1 MTDGWPSLMP
11 MTDNASRRWT
21 TTRGRGA
28 RSAFAALFLVTAVA
42 AGSLPRTSRAQTDD
56 SLERAQNNA
65 AATEQS
71 LDALVERYREV
82 RLELTETGAELARA
96 ELAVR
101 DVARRLL
108 KEKKAAR
115 KMALE
120 LYKTGG
126 AADLEALL
134 SSASLADVND
144 TITYLGYAQRSRT
157 EVFERMV
164 VDEKLL
170 RSRLADLEAQF
181 DRERAALEE
190 LADIRERVEA
200 ELLRRQERVAEIEND
215 IARREAEERVAEAEA
230 AETEIASVP
239 PPPPTPSESEPNTE
253 WHADWDAIAECES
266 GGNWHLD
273 STYDGGLQFHPDTWL
288 AFGGGQYAPYAWQ
301 ASRLQQ
307 IAIAEKVLASHGPG
321 AWPNCFVS
329 L

>member
-1 MTDGWPSLMP
+1 ML
-11 MTDNASRRWT
+11 
-21 TTRGRGA
+21 
-28 RSAFAALFLVTAVA
+28 AALFLVAALA
-42 AGSLPRTSRAQTDD
+42 AGSLPRISSAQTDD
-56 SLERAQNNA
+56 SLERARGNA

-71 LDALVERYREV
+71 LDVLVERYREV
-82 RLELTETGAELARA
+82 RLELDETRADLARA
-96 ELAVR
+96 ERAVR

-108 KEKKAAR
+108 TEKKAAR

-120 LYKTGG
+120 LYKVGG

-134 SSASLADVND
+134 SSSSLADVND
-144 TITYLGYAQRSRT
+144 TITYLGYAQRSRM

-164 VDEKLL
+164 VDQKLL
-170 RSRLADLEAQF
+170 RSRVTDLEAQF
-181 DRERAALEE
+181 DRERGALDE

-200 ELLRRQERVAEIEND
+200 ELLRRQQQVAEIED
-215 IARREAEERVAEAEA
+215 ELARREAEQRVAEAEA
-230 AETEIASVP
+230 AEREIASVP
-239 PPPPTPSESEPNTE
+239 SPPPSPTESQPNTE

-321 AWPNCFVS
+321 AWPHCFVS

>member
-1 MTDGWPSLMP
+1 LP
-11 MTDNASRRWT
+11 MTENAWEGWT
-21 TTRGRGA
+21 GMPRRGA
-28 RSAFAALFLVTAVA
+28 RSALAAILLLTALA
-42 AGSLPRTSRAQTDD
+42 PGSLPASRAQTDE
-56 SLERAQNNA
+56 SLERARDGA
-65 AATEQS
+65 AATELS
-71 LDALVERYREV
+71 LDALVERYREAHQ
-82 RLELTETGAELARA
+82 ELTETRA
-96 ELAVR
+96 ELTRTEREVR
-101 DVARRLL
+101 AVARRLL

-115 KMALE
+115 RIALE

-134 SSASLADVND
+134 SSSSLADVND

-170 RSRLADLEAQF
+170 RSRLGDLEAQF
-181 DRERAALEE
+181 DQERAGLEE

-200 ELLRRQERVAEIEND
+200 ELVRRQEQVAEIED
-215 IARREAEERVAEAEA
+215 ELARREAEQRVAEAEA

-239 PPPPTPSESEPNTE
+239 PPPPSPAESEPTTE

-321 AWPNCFVS
+321 AWPHCFVS

>member
-1 MTDGWPSLMP
+1 MP
-11 MTDNASRRWT
+11 R
-21 TTRGRGA
+21 RGA
-28 RSAFAALFLVTAVA
+28 RSALAAILLLTALA
-42 AGSLPRTSRAQTDD
+42 AGSLPASRAQTDE
-56 SLERAQNNA
+56 SLERARDGA
-65 AATEQS
+65 AATELS
-71 LDALVERYREV
+71 LDALVERYREAHQ
-82 RLELTETGAELARA
+82 ELIETRA
-96 ELAVR
+96 ELTRTEREVR
-101 DVARRLL
+101 AVARRLL

-115 KMALE
+115 RIALE

-134 SSASLADVND
+134 SSSSLADVND

-170 RSRLADLEAQF
+170 RSRLGDLEAQF
-181 DRERAALEE
+181 DREHAGLEE

-200 ELLRRQERVAEIEND
+200 ELVRRQEQVAEIED
-215 IARREAEERVAEAEA
+215 ELARREAEQRVAEAEA

-239 PPPPTPSESEPNTE
+239 PPPPSPAESEPNTE

-321 AWPNCFVS
+321 AWPHCFVS

>member
-1 MTDGWPSLMP
+1 LP
-11 MTDNASRRWT
+11 MTENAWEGWT
-21 TTRGRGA
+21 GMPRRGA
-28 RSAFAALFLVTAVA
+28 RSALAAILLLTALA
-42 AGSLPRTSRAQTDD
+42 PGSLPASRAQTDE
-56 SLERAQNNA
+56 SLERARDGA
-65 AATEQS
+65 AATELS
-71 LDALVERYREV
+71 LDALVERYREAHQ
-82 RLELTETGAELARA
+82 ELTETRA
-96 ELAVR
+96 ELTRTEREVR
-101 DVARRLL
+101 AVARRLL

-115 KMALE
+115 RIALE

-134 SSASLADVND
+134 SSSSLADVND

-170 RSRLADLEAQF
+170 RSRLGDLEAQF
-181 DRERAALEE
+181 DRERAGLEE

-200 ELLRRQERVAEIEND
+200 ELVRRQEQVAEIED
-215 IARREAEERVAEAEA
+215 ELARREAEQRVAEAEA

-239 PPPPTPSESEPNTE
+239 PPPPSPAESEPNTE

-321 AWPNCFVS
+321 AWPHCFVS

>member
-1 MTDGWPSLMP
+1 MP
-11 MTDNASRRWT
+11 R
-21 TTRGRGA
+21 RGA
-28 RSAFAALFLVTAVA
+28 RSALAAILLLTALA
-42 AGSLPRTSRAQTDD
+42 AGSLPASRAQTDE
-56 SLERAQNNA
+56 SLERARDGA
-65 AATEQS
+65 AATELS
-71 LDALVERYREV
+71 LDALVERYREAHQ
-82 RLELTETGAELARA
+82 ELTETRA
-96 ELAVR
+96 ELTRTEREVR
-101 DVARRLL
+101 AVARRLL

-115 KMALE
+115 RIALE

-134 SSASLADVND
+134 SSSSLADVND

-170 RSRLADLEAQF
+170 RSRLGDLEAQF
-181 DRERAALEE
+181 DRERAGLEE

-200 ELLRRQERVAEIEND
+200 ELVRRQEQVAEIED
-215 IARREAEERVAEAEA
+215 ELARREAEQRVAEAEA

-239 PPPPTPSESEPNTE
+239 PPPPSPAESEPNTE

-321 AWPNCFVS
+321 AWPHCFVS

>member
-1 MTDGWPSLMP
+1 MP
-11 MTDNASRRWT
+11 MTENAWEGWT
-21 TTRGRGA
+21 GMPRRGA
-28 RSAFAALFLVTAVA
+28 RSALAAILLLTALA
-42 AGSLPRTSRAQTDD
+42 AGSLPASRAQTDE
-56 SLERAQNNA
+56 SLERARDGA
-65 AATEQS
+65 AATELS
-71 LDALVERYREV
+71 LDALVERYREAHQ
-82 RLELTETGAELARA
+82 ELIETRA
-96 ELAVR
+96 ELTRTEREVR
-101 DVARRLL
+101 AVARRLL

-115 KMALE
+115 RIALE

-134 SSASLADVND
+134 SSSSLADVND

-170 RSRLADLEAQF
+170 RSRLGDLEAQF
-181 DRERAALEE
+181 DRERAGLEE

-200 ELLRRQERVAEIEND
+200 ELVRRQEQVAEIED
-215 IARREAEERVAEAEA
+215 ELARREAEQRVAEAEA

-239 PPPPTPSESEPNTE
+239 PPPPSPAESEPNTE

-321 AWPNCFVS
+321 AWPHCFVS

>member
-1 MTDGWPSLMP
+1 MP
-11 MTDNASRRWT
+11 R
-21 TTRGRGA
+21 RGA
-28 RSAFAALFLVTAVA
+28 RSALAAILLLTALA
-42 AGSLPRTSRAQTDD
+42 PGSLPASRAQTDE
-56 SLERAQNNA
+56 SLERARDGA
-65 AATEQS
+65 AATELS
-71 LDALVERYREV
+71 LDALVERYREAHQ
-82 RLELTETGAELARA
+82 ELTETRA
-96 ELAVR
+96 ELTRTEREVR
-101 DVARRLL
+101 AVARRLL

-115 KMALE
+115 RIALE

-134 SSASLADVND
+134 SSSSLADVND

-170 RSRLADLEAQF
+170 RSRLGDLEAQF
-181 DRERAALEE
+181 DQERAGLEE

-200 ELLRRQERVAEIEND
+200 ELVRRQEQVAEIED
-215 IARREAEERVAEAEA
+215 ELARREAEQRVAEAEA

-239 PPPPTPSESEPNTE
+239 PPPPSPAESEPNTE

-321 AWPNCFVS
+321 AWPHCFVS

>member
-1 MTDGWPSLMP
+1 MTENAWEGWTGMP
-11 MTDNASRRWT
+11 R
-21 TTRGRGA
+21 RGA
-28 RSAFAALFLVTAVA
+28 RSALAAILLLTALA
-42 AGSLPRTSRAQTDD
+42 AGSLPASRAQTDE
-56 SLERAQNNA
+56 SLERARDGA
-65 AATEQS
+65 AATELS
-71 LDALVERYREV
+71 LDALVERYREAHQ
-82 RLELTETGAELARA
+82 ELTETRA
-96 ELAVR
+96 ELTRTEREVR
-101 DVARRLL
+101 AVARRLL

-115 KMALE
+115 RIALE

-134 SSASLADVND
+134 SSSSLADVND

-170 RSRLADLEAQF
+170 RSRLGDLEAQF
-181 DRERAALEE
+181 DRERAGLEE

-200 ELLRRQERVAEIEND
+200 ELVRRQEQVAEIED
-215 IARREAEERVAEAEA
+215 ELARREAEQRVAEAEA

-239 PPPPTPSESEPNTE
+239 PPPPSPAESEPNTE

-321 AWPNCFVS
+321 AWPHCFVS

>member
-1 MTDGWPSLMP
+1 MP
-11 MTDNASRRWT
+11 R
-21 TTRGRGA
+21 RGA
-28 RSAFAALFLVTAVA
+28 RSALAAILLLTALA
-42 AGSLPRTSRAQTDD
+42 AGSLPASRAQTDE
-56 SLERAQNNA
+56 SLERARDGA
-65 AATEQS
+65 AATELS
-71 LDALVERYREV
+71 LDALVERYREAHQ
-82 RLELTETGAELARA
+82 ELTETRA
-96 ELAVR
+96 ELTRTEREVR
-101 DVARRLL
+101 AVARRLL

-115 KMALE
+115 RIALE

-134 SSASLADVND
+134 SSSSLADVND

-170 RSRLADLEAQF
+170 RSRLGDLEAQF
-181 DRERAALEE
+181 DRERAGLEE

-200 ELLRRQERVAEIEND
+200 ELVRRQEQVAEIED
-215 IARREAEERVAEAEA
+215 ELARREAEQRVAEAEA

-239 PPPPTPSESEPNTE
+239 PPPPSPAESEPTTE

-321 AWPNCFVS
+321 AWPHCFVS

>member
-1 MTDGWPSLMP
+1 MTENAWEGWTGMP
-11 MTDNASRRWT
+11 R
-21 TTRGRGA
+21 RGA
-28 RSAFAALFLVTAVA
+28 RSALAAILLLTALA
-42 AGSLPRTSRAQTDD
+42 AGSLPASRAQTDE
-56 SLERAQNNA
+56 SLERARDGA
-65 AATEQS
+65 AATELS
-71 LDALVERYREV
+71 LDALVERYREAHQ
-82 RLELTETGAELARA
+82 ELIETRA
-96 ELAVR
+96 ELTRTEREVR
-101 DVARRLL
+101 AVARRLL

-115 KMALE
+115 RIALE

-134 SSASLADVND
+134 SSSSLADVND

-170 RSRLADLEAQF
+170 RSRLGDLEAQF
-181 DRERAALEE
+181 DRERAGLEE

-200 ELLRRQERVAEIEND
+200 ELVRRQEQVAEIED
-215 IARREAEERVAEAEA
+215 ELARREAEQRVAEAEA

-239 PPPPTPSESEPNTE
+239 PPPSSPAESEPNTE

-321 AWPNCFVS
+321 AWPHCFVS

>member
-1 MTDGWPSLMP
+1 MP
-11 MTDNASRRWT
+11 R
-21 TTRGRGA
+21 RGA
-28 RSAFAALFLVTAVA
+28 RSALAALLLLTALA
-42 AGSLPRTSRAQTDD
+42 AGSLPASRAQTDE
-56 SLERAQNNA
+56 SLERARDGA
-65 AATEQS
+65 AATELS
-71 LDALVERYREV
+71 LDALVERYREAHH
-82 RLELTETGAELARA
+82 ELTETRA
-96 ELAVR
+96 ELTRTEREVR
-101 DVARRLL
+101 AVARRLL

-115 KMALE
+115 RIALE

-134 SSASLADVND
+134 SSSSLADVND

-170 RSRLADLEAQF
+170 RSRLGDLEAQF
-181 DRERAALEE
+181 DRERAGLEE

-200 ELLRRQERVAEIEND
+200 ELMRRQEQVAEIED
-215 IARREAEERVAEAEA
+215 ELARREAEQRVAEAEA

-239 PPPPTPSESEPNTE
+239 PPPPSPAESEPNTE

-321 AWPNCFVS
+321 AWPHCFVS

>member
-1 MTDGWPSLMP
+1 
-11 MTDNASRRWT
+11 MTDNVSQRWT
-21 TTRGRGA
+21 TTRRRGA
-28 RSAFAALFLVTAVA
+28 RSALAALFLLAALA
-42 AGSLPRTSRAQTDD
+42 AGSLPRISSAQPDD
-56 SLERAQNNA
+56 SLERARDNA

-82 RLELTETGAELARA
+82 RLELDETRAELARA
-96 ELAVR
+96 ERAVR

-120 LYKTGG
+120 LYKVGG

-134 SSASLADVND
+134 SSNSLADVND
-144 TITYLGYAQRSRT
+144 TITYLGYAQRSRM

-170 RSRLADLEAQF
+170 QSRVTDLEAQF
-181 DRERAALEE
+181 DRERTALDE

-200 ELLRRQERVAEIEND
+200 ELQRRQEQVAAIED
-215 IARREAEERVAEAEA
+215 ELARREAEQRVVEAEA
-230 AETEIASVP
+230 AQTEIASVP
-239 PPPPTPSESEPNTE
+239 PPPPSPSESEPDTE

-307 IAIAEKVLASHGPG
+307 IAIAEKVLATHGPG
-321 AWPNCFVS
+321 AWPHCFVS

>member
-1 MTDGWPSLMP
+1 
-11 MTDNASRRWT
+11 MTDNASGRWMKA
-21 TTRGRGA
+21 RERGA
-28 RSAFAALFLVTAVA
+28 RSAFAALLLVTALA
-42 AGSLPRTSRAQTDD
+42 AGSLPRTSRAQTDE
-56 SLERAQNNA
+56 SLERARDNA
-65 AATEQS
+65 AATKQS
-71 LDALVERYREV
+71 LDALVERYREA
-82 RLELTETGAELARA
+82 RLELRETRA
-96 ELAVR
+96 ALTRSERAVR
-101 DVARRLL
+101 AVARRLL

-134 SSASLADVND
+134 SSSSLADVND

-164 VDEKLL
+164 ADEKLL
-170 RSRLADLEAQF
+170 QSRLGDLEAQF
-181 DRERAALEE
+181 DRERAGLEE

-200 ELLRRQERVAEIEND
+200 ELLRRQEQVAEIED
-215 IARREAEERVAEAEA
+215 ELARRAAEQRVAEAEA
-230 AETEIASVP
+230 AESQIASVP
-239 PPPPTPSESEPNTE
+239 PPPPSPAESEPTTE

-321 AWPNCFVS
+321 AWPHCFVP

>member
-1 MTDGWPSLMP
+1 LP
-11 MTDNASRRWT
+11 MTENAWEGWT
-21 TTRGRGA
+21 GMPRRGA
-28 RSAFAALFLVTAVA
+28 RSALAALLLLTALA
-42 AGSLPRTSRAQTDD
+42 AGSLPASRAQTDE
-56 SLERAQNNA
+56 SLERARDGA
-65 AATEQS
+65 AATELS
-71 LDALVERYREV
+71 LDALVERYREAHH
-82 RLELTETGAELARA
+82 ELTETRA
-96 ELAVR
+96 ELTRTEREVR
-101 DVARRLL
+101 AVARRLL

-115 KMALE
+115 RIALE

-134 SSASLADVND
+134 SSSSLADVND

-170 RSRLADLEAQF
+170 RSRLGDLEAQF
-181 DRERAALEE
+181 DRERAGLEE

-200 ELLRRQERVAEIEND
+200 ELVRRQEQVAEIED
-215 IARREAEERVAEAEA
+215 ELARREAEQRVAEAEA

-239 PPPPTPSESEPNTE
+239 PPPPSPAESEPNTE

-321 AWPNCFVS
+321 AWPHCFVS

>member
-1 MTDGWPSLMP
+1 MP
-11 MTDNASRRWT
+11 R
-21 TTRGRGA
+21 RGA
-28 RSAFAALFLVTAVA
+28 RSALAAILLLTALA
-42 AGSLPRTSRAQTDD
+42 AGSLPASRAQTDE
-56 SLERAQNNA
+56 SLERARDGA
-65 AATEQS
+65 AATELS
-71 LDALVERYREV
+71 LDALVERYREAHQ
-82 RLELTETGAELARA
+82 ELIETRA
-96 ELAVR
+96 ELTRTEREVR
-101 DVARRLL
+101 AVARRLL

-115 KMALE
+115 RIALE

-134 SSASLADVND
+134 SSSSLADVND

-170 RSRLADLEAQF
+170 RSRLGDLEAQF
-181 DRERAALEE
+181 DRERAGLEE

-200 ELLRRQERVAEIEND
+200 ELVRRQEQVAEIED
-215 IARREAEERVAEAEA
+215 ELARREAEQRVAEAEA

-239 PPPPTPSESEPNTE
+239 PPPPSPAESEPNTE

-321 AWPNCFVS
+321 AWPHCFVS